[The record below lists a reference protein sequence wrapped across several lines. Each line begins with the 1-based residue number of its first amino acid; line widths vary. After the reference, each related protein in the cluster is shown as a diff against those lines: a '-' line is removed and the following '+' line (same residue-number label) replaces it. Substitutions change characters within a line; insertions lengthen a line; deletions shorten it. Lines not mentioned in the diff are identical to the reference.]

1 MEKEIKVSDTEL
13 KSRILEAARQY
24 FFANGFSKTT
34 MEEFAQSMGMSKKT
48 IYKLFPSKDDII
60 REITREKLQSI
71 HQGCIQCQN
80 NKSDDFMQRVR
91 NITSF
96 ISAEMRSLKPQ
107 FYIDLQKTMPHLW
120 KEVDEF
126 RSQRVYEDFSALIRE
141 GVEIGVFRKD
151 VNVEVLVLMYGNA
164 MQSII
169 NPETLS
175 TLPLNASQAYD
186 AIVDIIFG
194 GVFTEQAKEKYKNTS
209 HVHTVE
215 QEAVSK

>member
-1 MEKEIKVSDTEL
+1 MSDTEI
-13 KSRILEAARQY
+13 KSRILEAARKY
-24 FFANGFSKTT
+24 FFENGFSKTT

-48 IYKLFPSKDDII
+48 IYKFFPSKEDLIK
-60 REITREKLQSI
+60 EITHEKLYNV
-71 HQGCIQCQN
+71 HQGCIRWQKD
-80 NKSDDFMQRVR
+80 KSIDFMQRVR
-91 NITSF
+91 NVTSF
-96 ISAEMRSLKPQ
+96 ISGEMRSLKPQ
-107 FYIDLQKTMPHLW
+107 FYIDLQKAMPLLW

-126 RSQRVYEDFSALIRE
+126 RTQRVYEDFSAMIRE
-141 GVEIGVFRKD
+141 GIEIGVFRRD
-151 VNVEVLVLMYGNA
+151 INIDVLVLMYGNA

-194 GVFTEQAKEKYKNTS
+194 GVFTEHAKEKYKNTS